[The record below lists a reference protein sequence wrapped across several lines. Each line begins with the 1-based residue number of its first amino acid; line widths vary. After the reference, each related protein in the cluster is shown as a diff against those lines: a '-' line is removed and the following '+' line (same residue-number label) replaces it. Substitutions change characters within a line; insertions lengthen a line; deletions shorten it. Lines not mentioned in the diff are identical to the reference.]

1 MDSAVQE
8 NEIMPFVTT
17 WMDLESIRLSEISRI
32 KIPDELVESKQ
43 ISKEKKYKT
52 SSQIQGLDGGC
63 QKWEWGAKNG

>member
-1 MDSAVQE
+1 
-8 NEIMPFVTT
+8 
-17 WMDLESIRLSEISRI
+17 MDLESIRLSEISRI

-43 ISKEKKYKT
+43 ISKENKYKT